1 MKEGILISTS
11 RTKKASSAKTTAAK
25 EVPQT
30 LDGHI
35 FYGIDLDGDQK
46 YLRDSIWSRDVDTVI
61 CEACAGSGKTTV
73 TIGTAIMLVEYG
85 LYSGIIY
92 QVAGGV
98 YESRQGLL
106 PGTLQQKSQPLFAPL
121 YQAVS
126 RLGYDPDRL
135 IASEDNMAAI
145 KEGTAFITAQSNS
158 YIRGTSFGEREAPVI
173 VIFDEAQN
181 YTLKDLRTAVTR
193 VNEGSKL
200 IVLGQQK
207 QCDLKYEQDSGLPR
221 LIEVFRPYDWV
232 RVCPLSHNYRG
243 RISRLGDQM

>member
-1 MKEGILISTS
+1 M
-11 RTKKASSAKTTAAK
+11 
-25 EVPQT
+25 
-30 LDGHI
+30 
-35 FYGIDLDGDQK
+35 
-46 YLRDSIWSRDVDTVI
+46 LRDAIWSRDTEAVI
-61 CEACAGSGKTTV
+61 CESCAGSGKTTIAV
-73 TIGTAIMLVEYG
+73 GTAIMLVEYG

-121 YQAVS
+121 YQAVT

-135 IASEDNMAAI
+135 IASEDNMMAV

-158 YIRGTSFGEREAPVI
+158 YIRGTSFGEHDRPVI
-173 VIFDEAQN
+173 VILDEAQN
-181 YTLKDLRTAVTR
+181 YTLNDLRTAVTR

-207 QCDLKYEQDSGLPR
+207 QCDLKYTQDSGLPR
-221 LIEVFRPYDWV
+221 LIDVFRRADWC
-232 RVCPLSHNYRG
+232 RVCTLTHNYRG
-243 RISRLGDQM
+243 KISTLGDDL

>member
-1 MKEGILISTS
+1 M
-11 RTKKASSAKTTAAK
+11 
-25 EVPQT
+25 
-30 LDGHI
+30 
-35 FYGIDLDGDQK
+35 
-46 YLRDSIWSRDVDTVI
+46 I
-61 CEACAGSGKTTV
+61 CEACAGSGKTTIA
-73 TIGTAIMLVEYG
+73 IGTAIMLVEYG

-121 YQAVS
+121 YQAVL
-126 RLGYDPDRL
+126 RLGYDPDHL
-135 IASEDNMAAI
+135 IVSEDNMAAV

-158 YIRGTSFGEREAPVI
+158 YIRGTSFGERDTPVI
-173 VIFDEAQN
+173 VILDEAQN
-181 YTLKDLRTAVTR
+181 YTLKDIRTAVTR

-221 LIEVFRPYDWV
+221 MIDVFRKAPWC
-232 RVCPLSHNYRG
+232 RICTLSHNYRG
-243 RISRLGDQM
+243 KISTLGDEL

>member
-1 MKEGILISTS
+1 M
-11 RTKKASSAKTTAAK
+11 
-25 EVPQT
+25 
-30 LDGHI
+30 
-35 FYGIDLDGDQK
+35 
-46 YLRDSIWSRDVDTVI
+46 I
-61 CEACAGSGKTTV
+61 CESCAGSGKTTIAV
-73 TIGTAIMLVEYG
+73 GTAIMLVEYG

-121 YQAVS
+121 YQAVA

-135 IASEDNMAAI
+135 IASEDNMMAV

-158 YIRGTSFGEREAPVI
+158 YIRGTSFGEHDRPVI
-173 VIFDEAQN
+173 VILDEAQN
-181 YTLKDLRTAVTR
+181 YTLNDLRTAVTR

-207 QCDLKYEQDSGLPR
+207 QCDLKYTQDSGLPR
-221 LIEVFRPYDWV
+221 LIDVFRRADWCM
-232 RVCPLSHNYRG
+232 VCTLTHNYRG
-243 RISRLGDQM
+243 KISTLGDDL